1 MADYTFDAYAGRVTK
16 VLKDLGDDTYS
27 ETAYVVG
34 IDYAT
39 AGAYTTPTHTA
50 VTVGN
55 STTVAKAANA
65 NRKYLLLVNDSDEV
79 VYVKL
84 GAAAVLNQ
92 GIRINASGGS
102 YEMSGALGNL
112 YTGAVN
118 AICTSGSKTLL
129 VTEGV

>member
-1 MADYTFDAYAGRVTK
+1 MADYTFEVFSRIDKRFR
-16 VLKDLGDDTYS
+16 DMGDDTHA
-27 ETAYVVG
+27 EVVYVG
-34 IDYAT
+34 GLDYAES
-39 AGAYTTPTHTA
+39 GAYTTPTHTA
-50 VTVGN
+50 VTVGAA
-55 STTVAKAANA
+55 TTVAKAANA

-92 GIRINASGGS
+92 GIRLNASGGS

-118 AICTSGSKTLL
+118 AICASGSKTLL